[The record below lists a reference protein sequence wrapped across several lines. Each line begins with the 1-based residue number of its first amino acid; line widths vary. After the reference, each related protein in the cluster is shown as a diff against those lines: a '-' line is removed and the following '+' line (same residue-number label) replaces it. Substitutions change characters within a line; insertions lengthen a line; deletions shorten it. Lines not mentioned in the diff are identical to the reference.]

1 MSLPMSGFWELYHA
15 SYGPTMPDLTA
26 LIRVLYCIMPSSVPC
41 ERIFSHVKLVWS
53 HLRCQLQPVQVET
66 LTRCWAYANAGMW
79 SVNDSVTR
87 FFASAGRGPRR
98 PGAKDAE
105 RKPRSDKKPTVSAQ
119 EALECQPDVP
129 LVPPTPSRKRKGA
142 DSSDEP
148 RALLQSTLTFGTPV
162 SAPPVDDSVEAPR
175 FAPLSKALET
185 SINLQ
190 DTWQQPPAEP
200 RSCSGSALRR
210 RGRRGSL
217 ERVLLRVRVTPLL
230 LRQCPAT
237 PRPSWITG
245 EGFIS
250 GQG

>member
-1 MSLPMSGFWELYHA
+1 MDPKRWTARPDFGDLEITRACAMYKTILEADVATFTLAGVLRQWRVFRIHARESMMSLPMSGFWELYHA

-129 LVPPTPSRKRKGA
+129 LVPPTPSRKRKRA
-142 DSSDEP
+142 DGSDEP

-162 SAPPVDDSVEAPR
+162 CDPPVDHSVEAPR
-175 FAPLSKALET
+175 FAPLSTALET
-185 SINLQ
+185 
-190 DTWQQPPAEP
+190 
-200 RSCSGSALRR
+200 
-210 RGRRGSL
+210 
-217 ERVLLRVRVTPLL
+217 
-230 LRQCPAT
+230 
-237 PRPSWITG
+237 
-245 EGFIS
+245 
-250 GQG
+250 